1 MKAFIIKNFG
11 VVGYYLIAVIA
22 RLLMMPVLL
31 FGFTFSLIVAPFNP
45 KADIIEEIGDIYK
58 WYGEDFRI

>member
-1 MKAFIIKNFG
+1 MKTFIIKNFG
-11 VVGYYLIAVIA
+11 VVGYYAIAVIA

-31 FGFTFSLIVAPFNP
+31 FIFAFSLIVAPFSP
-45 KADIIEEIGDIYK
+45 KADIIEELGDAFK